1 MHVGSVSS
9 QAGCTRHCSAC
20 AGTLCY
26 SSRPASAGRSF
37 LPCFGGIMTANV
49 HPAPQPFSKA
59 DYKTLS
65 LAALGGALEIYDFII
80 FVFFALTL
88 SQLFFPPDMPEWLR
102 LLQSFGI
109 FVTGYLAR
117 PLGGILMAHFADRLG
132 RKKVFSLS
140 ILMMAL
146 PCLLI
151 GIMPTYAQIGY
162 WAPLV
167 LLVLRILQGA
177 AVGGEVPSAWVF
189 VAEHAPKGHRGYAL
203 GVLQAG
209 LTFGYLL
216 GALTATWL
224 ARAFS
229 PAEILDW
236 AWRIPFLLGG
246 VFGVVGVWLRRWLN
260 ETPVFIAMHA
270 QRENLPAL
278 PLGKVLREH
287 RQSLL
292 PAVLLTFVLTSAV
305 VVLVVITPTVMQQRF
320 GISASHTFALSALGI
335 VFLNIGCVLAGL
347 LVDRIGA
354 WRGVMFYSLLL
365 PLGIGVLYT
374 SLIQQSLPLGIAYAI
389 AGLACGIV
397 GVVPSVMVGLF
408 PASIR
413 VSGISLT
420 YNIAYAFWA
429 STTPLLLIALMPW
442 NIWVCVLYSL
452 IMGTVGLTTAAVFG
466 LRRGVVVDDVATR
479 RAG

>member
-1 MHVGSVSS
+1 
-9 QAGCTRHCSAC
+9 
-20 AGTLCY
+20 
-26 SSRPASAGRSF
+26 
-37 LPCFGGIMTANV
+37 MTAIV
-49 HPAPQPFSKA
+49 KPRPQPFSRA

-132 RKKVFSLS
+132 RKRMFSLS

-151 GIMPTYAQIGY
+151 GIMPTYDQIGY
-162 WAPLV
+162 WAPLT
-167 LLVLRILQGA
+167 LLALRILQGA

-189 VAEHAPKGHRGYAL
+189 VAEHAPVGHRGYAL

-224 ARAFS
+224 ARVFT
-229 PAEILDW
+229 PAEVLDY

-246 VFGVVGVWLRRWLN
+246 VFGVVGVWLRRWLS
-260 ETPVFIAMHA
+260 ETPVFVAMQA
-270 QRENLPAL
+270 QRENRQGL
-278 PLGKVLREH
+278 PLGQVLREH

-292 PAVLLTFVLTSAV
+292 PAALLTCVLTSAV
-305 VVLVVITPTVMQQRF
+305 VVLVVITPTVMQKSF
-320 GISASHTFALSALGI
+320 GISASDTFALSAVGI
-335 VFLNIGCVLAGL
+335 VFLNIGCVLAGM

-354 WRGVMFYSLLL
+354 WRGVIVYSLLL
-365 PLGIGVLYT
+365 PLGIGVLYA
-374 SLIQQSLPLGIAYAI
+374 SLVLQWLPLTVAYAM
-389 AGLACGIV
+389 AGLASGIV

-408 PASIR
+408 PPGIR
-413 VSGISLT
+413 VSGISFT
-420 YNIAYAFWA
+420 YNIAYALWA
-429 STTPLLLIALMPW
+429 STTPLMLIALMPW
-442 NIWVCVLYSL
+442 SPWVCVAYGVV
-452 IMGTVGLTTAAVFG
+452 MGCVGLLTAAVFG
-466 LRRGVVVDDVATR
+466 LHKGMAVDDGLTCR
-479 RAG
+479 G

>member
-1 MHVGSVSS
+1 M
-9 QAGCTRHCSAC
+9 
-20 AGTLCY
+20 
-26 SSRPASAGRSF
+26 
-37 LPCFGGIMTANV
+37 
-49 HPAPQPFSKA
+49 
-59 DYKTLS
+59 
-65 LAALGGALEIYDFII
+65 GGALEIYDFII

-88 SQLFFPPDMPEWLR
+88 SQLFFPPEMPEWLR

-132 RKKVFSLS
+132 RKRVFSLS

-151 GIMPTYAQIGY
+151 GVMPTYADIGY

-167 LLVLRILQGA
+167 LLALRILQGA

-189 VAEHAPKGHRGYAL
+189 VAEHAPAGHRGYAL

-224 ARAFS
+224 ARVFS
-229 PAEILDW
+229 PAEILDY

-246 VFGVVGVWLRRWLN
+246 VFGVVGVWLRRWLS
-260 ETPVFIAMHA
+260 ETPVFMALHA
-270 QRENLPAL
+270 QREGMQGL
-278 PLGKVLREH
+278 PLGQVLRDH

-292 PAVLLTFVLTSAV
+292 PAALLTFVLTSAV

-320 GISASHTFALSALGI
+320 GMSASHTFALSAMGI
-335 VFLNIGCVLAGL
+335 VFLNVGCVLAGM

-354 WRGVMFYSLLL
+354 WRAVMIYSLLL
-365 PLGIGVLYT
+365 PVGIAVLYA
-374 SLIQQSLPLGIAYAI
+374 SLIQQWLVPGVAYAV

-408 PASIR
+408 PANIR
-413 VSGISLT
+413 VSGISFT
-420 YNIAYAFWA
+420 YNIAYAGWA
-429 STTPLLLIALMPW
+429 SFTPLMLIALMPVTP
-442 NIWVCVLYSL
+442 WVCV
-452 IMGTVGLTTAAVFG
+452 IFCAVMGVVGLLTAMIFG
-466 LRRGVVVDDVATR
+466 LRRGVVVDDPALEG
-479 RAG
+479 AG

>member
-1 MHVGSVSS
+1 
-9 QAGCTRHCSAC
+9 
-20 AGTLCY
+20 
-26 SSRPASAGRSF
+26 
-37 LPCFGGIMTANV
+37 MTAIV
-49 HPAPQPFSKA
+49 KPRPQPFSRA

-132 RKKVFSLS
+132 RKRMFSLS

-151 GIMPTYAQIGY
+151 GIMPTYEQIGY
-162 WAPLV
+162 WAPLT
-167 LLVLRILQGA
+167 LLALRILQGA

-189 VAEHAPKGHRGYAL
+189 VAEHAPAGHRGYAL

-224 ARAFS
+224 ARVFT
-229 PAEILDW
+229 PAEVLDY

-246 VFGVVGVWLRRWLN
+246 VFGVVGVWLRRWLS
-260 ETPVFIAMHA
+260 ETPVFVAMQA
-270 QRENLPAL
+270 QRENRQGL
-278 PLGKVLREH
+278 PLGQVLREH

-292 PAVLLTFVLTSAV
+292 PAALLTCVLTSAV
-305 VVLVVITPTVMQQRF
+305 VVLVVITPTVMQKSF
-320 GISASHTFALSALGI
+320 GISASDTFALSAVGI
-335 VFLNIGCVLAGL
+335 VFLNIGCVLAGM

-354 WRGVMFYSLLL
+354 WRGVIVYSLLL
-365 PLGIGVLYT
+365 PLGIGLLYASLVL
-374 SLIQQSLPLGIAYAI
+374 QWLPLTVAYAM

-408 PASIR
+408 PPGIR
-413 VSGISLT
+413 VSGISFT
-420 YNIAYAFWA
+420 YNIAYALWA
-429 STTPLLLIALMPW
+429 STTPLMLIALMPW
-442 NIWVCVLYSL
+442 SPWVCVAYGVV
-452 IMGTVGLTTAAVFG
+452 MGCVGLLTAAVFG
-466 LRRGVVVDDVATR
+466 LHKGMAVDDGLTCR
-479 RAG
+479 G